1 METEE
6 EQSNSKVFKAVLKTI
21 AITMVS
27 ILVLAIIAFFI
38 TITFFE

>member
-6 EQSNSKVFKAVLKTI
+6 EQSNSKVFKTVLKTI